1 VIDSTRTK
9 PFFGLPVQPPDQVTP
24 FWLDGQSFDRLV
36 VMSFETRKARATLEK
51 LELGADRV
59 FWI

>member
-1 VIDSTRTK
+1 
-9 PFFGLPVQPPDQVTP
+9 VTP